1 MILIIG
7 FSTIILIGIIL
18 IIIGKIQKK
27 KKLVIT
33 GVSTI
38 LLLIIAILL
47 FLAYEFEKEE
57 ERMESLNTGQ
67 ISENATLPKPDR
79 IIYKNKNNEYVIID
93 SETREYAKI
102 YSELYNRTTNT
113 IEGIVYSEEEI
124 SEMQNRGSFVE
135 FDYNTKSKNFVFLLE
150 EKDVGIIKR
159 FTDSGQV
166 IKTSL
171 ENTDELIKELDKL
184 TKNNEKYEFN
194 KDYNYISEN
203 KLNEI
208 PDELGFNQVR
218 ERIYQKIIQYD
229 KNDYQNTLNQIN
241 FKINTEMPTIDFEKQ
256 SVVITLSQYEIN
268 NVKQNIG
275 NIKYEFGNLLNEY
288 TVNVLI
294 VNKVVNT
301 NCIYYNISNTNSET
315 TSEINQYVQEAANG
329 IITSIAEDRIEIG
342 LSNDVITYVAKINE
356 NTEFTDYETNSKIE
370 ISNLEVGDSIY
381 VLGETAKEE
390 GDLKVIDANKIE
402 ICSKEKM
409 KSEVEKYLKDTY
421 RVDGMG
427 IEYVSVD
434 NSGNGFIIVAC
445 NFDNF
450 IYPIKLNVNSQTE
463 TFLGM
468 GYHLQANYGYV
479 LYEMCDITLDT
490 KITDVD
496 NIKGLVKTIEYIA
509 D

>member
-7 FSTIILIGIIL
+7 SSIIILIGIIL
-18 IIIGKIQKK
+18 CIIGKVQKK

-33 GVSTI
+33 GISTI
-38 LLLIIAILL
+38 LLVIIAILL
-47 FLAYEFEKEE
+47 FFVYEIEKEE
-57 ERMESLNTGQ
+57 ERMEALSTGQ
-67 ISENATLPKPDR
+67 IDENTILPTPDR

-93 SETREYAKI
+93 SETREYAQI
-102 YSELYNRTTNT
+102 YSELYNRTINT

-124 SEMQNRGSFVE
+124 SEMQNRGNFVE
-135 FDYNTKSKNFVFLLE
+135 FDYDTKSKNFVFFLE
-150 EKDVGIIKR
+150 EKNIGIIKR

-171 ENTDELIKELDKL
+171 EGRDELIKKLDKL
-184 TKNNEKYEFN
+184 TKNEEKYDFN
-194 KDYNYISEN
+194 KNYNYISEN
-203 KLNEI
+203 KINEI
-208 PDELGFNQVR
+208 PEGLGFNQVKS
-218 ERIYQKIIQYD
+218 RIYQRIIEFDQG
-229 KNDYQNTLNQIN
+229 DYQKILNQIN
-241 FKINTEMPTIDFEKQ
+241 FKTSAEMPAIDFEKQ
-256 SVVITLSQYEIN
+256 SVVILLSQYEIKD
-268 NVKQNIG
+268 VKQNIG

-294 VNKVVNT
+294 VSKVVNT
-301 NCIYYNISNTNSET
+301 KCIYYNISNTNTGTISEA
-315 TSEINQYVQEAANG
+315 NQYVQEAVNG
-329 IITSIAEDRIEIG
+329 IIMSIAEDRIEVG
-342 LSNDVITYVAKINE
+342 LSNNIVTCVAKINE
-356 NTEFTDYETNSKIE
+356 NTEFTSYETNSKIE

-390 GDLKVIDANKIE
+390 GELKVIDANKIE

-434 NSGNGFIIVAC
+434 NSGNGFIIVTC
-445 NFDNF
+445 NFDKF
-450 IYPIKLNVNSQTE
+450 IYPVKLNVNSQTE

-468 GYHLQANYGYV
+468 GYHIQANYGYV

-490 KITDVD
+490 KITDID